1 MLLFRGREY
10 RGALA
15 GNGGKMAVTEQ
26 ALKTDNA
33 SRKTGNTTKN
43 EKRERAVRTR
53 DGAKTAHKG
62 GAERLQE
69 AADRRVGRNSEKL
82 ADLLEVKALE
92 GNLASM
98 KVLVMLAERKKPR
111 PVPVKK
117 PRGPSLAQRLAAET
131 PWREE
136 EQEEGGDRNRE

>member
-1 MLLFRGREY
+1 
-10 RGALA
+10 
-15 GNGGKMAVTEQ
+15 MAVTEQ

-53 DGAKTAHKG
+53 DGGKTARKG

-82 ADLLEVKALE
+82 ADLLEEALE
-92 GNLASM
+92 G
-98 KVLVMLAERKKPR
+98 KP
-111 PVPVKK
+111 
-117 PRGPSLAQRLAAET
+117 GQHEGAGDAGGG
-131 PWREE
+131 
-136 EQEEGGDRNRE
+136 QEAGSRAGGWPATVQFC